1 MVHIF
6 NTPALQRLR
15 QEDGKV
21 KAKLGYRRRSY
32 QKTEIKEGRTD
43 GQIDQKTQMKKKERL
58 NRLSP
63 TTRDQHMTLWYN
75 PPFGYQWLCSKY
87 VLSTLQV
94 LLCHLSQYLKLGFY
108 IPGLPKVST
117 G

>member
-6 NTPALQRLR
+6 NTPALQRLQ

-43 GQIDQKTQMKKKERL
+43 GQIDQKTQMKKGKIK
-58 NRLSP
+58 SP
-63 TTRDQHMTLWYN
+63 QSYHQEPTHDTL
-75 PPFGYQWLCSKY
+75 
-87 VLSTLQV
+87 V
-94 LLCHLSQYLKLGFY
+94 
-108 IPGLPKVST
+108 
-117 G
+117 